1 MDDAA
6 DESRALE
13 KQVTKKKKKKKKK
26 KLDQSVMGQ
35 QERDVMEK
43 EKKMLEQ

>member
-1 MDDAA
+1 MDDAP

-26 KLDQSVMGQ
+26 KLDQTVMGQ
-35 QERDVMEK
+35 QERDVMDE
-43 EKKMLEQ
+43 EQ

>member
-13 KQVTKKKKKKKKK
+13 KQVTKKKKK
-26 KLDQSVMGQ
+26 LDQSVMGQ
-35 QERDVMEK
+35 QERDVMDE
-43 EKKMLEQ
+43 EQQMLEQ